1 MDRGIKRW
9 MIVQLAFMF
18 VILFLA
24 ARPKY
29 NRDALQDVL
38 AFMVKICVF
47 TNICNYCSP
56 AAQVIGVLRSRSTEM
71 LSVPMSLA
79 YFFMTVVF

>member
-1 MDRGIKRW
+1 
-9 MIVQLAFMF
+9 MF

-29 NRDALQDVL
+29 NHGDLSSIIG
-38 AFMVKICVF
+38 FMVKICMF
-47 TNICNYCSP
+47 TNICNYASP
-56 AAQVIGVLRSRSTEM
+56 VVQVFGVFRSRSTEM

-79 YFFMTVVF
+79 YFFMTVV